1 MTLRV
6 LHAVASVGDSYGGVA
21 AAVAALGE
29 LEARLRHDATLVTVH
44 RPEEGGRILRDLPL
58 WFDLELVPPGRFAGR
73 FHGSVRLKSTLDR
86 LVPQHDL
93 VAVHGVFDLT
103 AQLCGRTARQYAVPY
118 LLWPHGSLD
127 PYDLRKH
134 AWAKRRLA
142 PLWRETLAGAAAVVC
157 TTAREADRLVGFGA
171 DPRRT
176 VLPLPV
182 PAAAP
187 DPRSVARRACGLPD
201 GGRIVLFLGRIDEK
215 KGLPLLLDAFGRA
228 AGPGDVLVVA
238 GAGDDR
244 LDQELRLAA
253 ARRTGPGRVVFTGW
267 ADAARR
273 RDLLAA
279 ADVFALLSDNENFGV
294 AVAEALAAGVAVLVS
309 DEVYLG
315 DDLAPEGAAVVT
327 RRDPAAAG
335 KALRDLLADDRRRQT
350 IGAAGRAWARRELD
364 DTRIGDRYQQ
374 LVKEVLARWSA

>member
-21 AAVAALGE
+21 AAVAALGGV
-29 LEARLRHDATLVTVH
+29 EARLRHDATLVTVH

-58 WFDLELVPPGRFAGR
+58 WFDVELVPPGRLAGR
-73 FHGSVRLKSTLDR
+73 FHGSARLKSTLAR

-93 VAVHGVFDLT
+93 VVVHGVFDFT
-103 AQLCGRTARQYAVPY
+103 AHLCGRTARQYAVPY
-118 LLWPHGSLD
+118 LVWPHGSLD
-127 PYDLRKH
+127 PYDLHKH

-157 TTAREADRLVGFGA
+157 TTAREAERLVDFGA
-171 DPRRT
+171 GSRRT

-182 PAAAP
+182 PTAAP
-187 DPRSVARRACGLPD
+187 DPRAVARRACGLPED
-201 GGRIVLFLGRIDEK
+201 GRIVLFLGRIDEK
-215 KGLPLLLDAFGRA
+215 KGLPLLLAAFDRA
-228 AGPGDVLVVA
+228 ARPGDVLVVA

-244 LDQELRLAA
+244 LDRELRTTAA
-253 ARRTGPGRVVFTGW
+253 ARPGAGRVVFTGW
-267 ADAARR
+267 ADPVRR

-294 AVAEALAAGVAVLVS
+294 AVAEALVAGVAVLVS

-315 DDLAPEGAAVVT
+315 DELAPEGAAVVT
-327 RRDPAAAG
+327 PRDPAAAG
-335 KALRDLLADDRRRQT
+335 RALRDLLGDDRRRRAV
-350 IGAAGRAWARRELD
+350 GAAGRAWACRELD
-364 DTRIGDRYQQ
+364 DGRVGDRYRQ
-374 LVKEVLARWSA
+374 LVKEVLTRWSA

>member
-1 MTLRV
+1 
-6 LHAVASVGDSYGGVA
+6 
-21 AAVAALGE
+21 
-29 LEARLRHDATLVTVH
+29 
-44 RPEEGGRILRDLPL
+44 
-58 WFDLELVPPGRFAGR
+58 
-73 FHGSVRLKSTLDR
+73 
-86 LVPQHDL
+86 
-93 VAVHGVFDLT
+93 
-103 AQLCGRTARQYAVPY
+103 
-118 LLWPHGSLD
+118 
-127 PYDLRKH
+127 
-134 AWAKRRLA
+134 
-142 PLWRETLAGAAAVVC
+142 
-157 TTAREADRLVGFGA
+157 
-171 DPRRT
+171 
-176 VLPLPV
+176 
-182 PAAAP
+182 
-187 DPRSVARRACGLPD
+187 
-201 GGRIVLFLGRIDEK
+201 
-215 KGLPLLLDAFGRA
+215 
-228 AGPGDVLVVA
+228 
-238 GAGDDR
+238 
-244 LDQELRLAA
+244 
-253 ARRTGPGRVVFTGW
+253 TGW